1 MILLLFWIGLELKMP
16 TMYFIILFAIAL
28 WRFLSD

>member
-1 MILLLFWIGLELKMP
+1 MILLLLWIGIELEMP
-16 TMYFIILFAIAL
+16 PLYFIILFAIAL